1 MLKKQLR
8 NPYFIG
14 LLLFLS
20 EIVINITFGSS
31 IVSSG
36 VLGYA
41 AGTLFTWRNQRK
53 MLRIDKFKTLAI
65 YLTVVIFIVLTS
77 TVMDGFNWYMLGA
90 VLLFI
95 VVYGALIYL
104 MMTLGSTMTY
114 KVIASKKIES
124 KKD

>member
-8 NPYFIG
+8 NPDFIV